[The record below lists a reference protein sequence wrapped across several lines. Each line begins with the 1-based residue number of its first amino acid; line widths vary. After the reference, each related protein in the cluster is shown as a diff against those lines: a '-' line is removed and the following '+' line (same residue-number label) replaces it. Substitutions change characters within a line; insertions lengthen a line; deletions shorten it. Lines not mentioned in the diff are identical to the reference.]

1 MKRGCAFAGLIC
13 ALMLMTMVGAG
24 SAADPKVVRIG
35 GPGSM
40 FGRMNTISTLFRRDQ
55 PLIQVDFMRSA
66 DVDSSFSALIEKS
79 IDIAL
84 TTRRITPAEDQ
95 LAKSRGMELTGR
107 VIGHG
112 GIVLITAPGNPIN
125 ELTVDQVRKAFTG
138 ECTNWRDVGG
148 SDGPITVVRVGENY
162 PGTNFF
168 MQEDLFGGRPFA
180 ANAVVVPEFNNV
192 LRKVAQT
199 AGSLGF
205 VRIRDAFESPIPFEM
220 AIKVLKVKKDAAS
233 PAVQPSRAT
242 IADSSYPI
250 LRPYYVY
257 YESKADTNIL
267 KYVEFVEKKGW
278 GQQNLL

>member
-1 MKRGCAFAGLIC
+1 
-13 ALMLMTMVGAG
+13 MLMTMVGAG
-24 SAADPKVVRIG
+24 SAADKKVVRIA

-40 FGRMNTISTLFRRDQ
+40 FGRMNTISALFRRDQ

-205 VRIRDAFESPIPFEM
+205 VRIRDAFESPIPYEM
-220 AIKVLKVKKDAAS
+220 AVKVLKVKKDAAS

>member
-1 MKRGCAFAGLIC
+1 
-13 ALMLMTMVGAG
+13 MLMTLLGAG
-24 SAADPKVVRIG
+24 RAADRKVVRVTS
-35 GPGSM
+35 PGSM
-40 FGRMNTISTLFRRDQ
+40 FGRMHTISALFSRDQ
-55 PLIQVDFMRSA
+55 PMIQIDFVRSA
-66 DVDSSFSALIEKS
+66 DVDTSFSALIERS
-79 IDIAL
+79 TDIAL
-84 TTRRITPAEDQ
+84 TTRRITPTEDQ
-95 LAKSRGMELTGR
+95 LAKSQGMELTGR

-112 GIVLITAPGNPIN
+112 GIVLITAPGNPIDG
-125 ELTVDQVRKAFTG
+125 LTLDQVRKAFTG
-138 ECTNWRDVGG
+138 ECTNWRELGG

-192 LRKVAQT
+192 LRKVAQS

-220 AIKVLKVKKDAAS
+220 AVKVLKVRKDAAS
-233 PAVQPSRAT
+233 PAIQPSRAT

-257 YESKADTNIL
+257 YESKADTSIV
-267 KYVEFVEKKGW
+267 KYVEFLEKKGW